1 MRVNQNDDN
10 ILVDLARRG
19 DMDAFEQLVARY
31 ESRVYTIA
39 YRFTGNYADA
49 SDLAQEAFIRVYR
62 SISSFRGESSLL
74 TWLTRVVTNVCKDEL
89 RRRAKHKIVS
99 IDEMAEKGQVS
110 EPETRQ
116 KPLEEAV
123 LKKEWQEEVQQILS
137 SLTYEHRAVIIMR
150 DIQGYSYEEIAAI
163 LECSLGT
170 VKSRLNRARQILKNK
185 LLARNELLIG
195 RTGHGR

>member
-1 MRVNQNDDN
+1 MNQNDED

-19 DMDAFEQLVARY
+19 DMEAFEQLVARY
-31 ESRVYTIA
+31 ESRVFTIA
-39 YRFTGNYADA
+39 YRFTGNYDDA

-89 RRRAKHKIVS
+89 RRRAKQKVVS
-99 IDEMAEKGQVS
+99 IEEMTEKGQVS
-110 EPETRQ
+110 EPESRQ
-116 KPLEEAV
+116 KTLEEAV
-123 LKKEWQEEVQQILS
+123 LKKEWQEEVQQILN

-150 DIQGYSYEEIAAI
+150 DVQGYSYEEIAGF

-170 VKSRLNRARQILKNK
+170 VKSRINRARQILKNK
-185 LLARNELLIG
+185 LLTRNELLIG
-195 RTGHGR
+195 QAGHGH